1 MMNLYLTK
9 ESNATAVQ
17 EYPAWQTLVD
27 VLQWR
32 AQNQPDRIAFQ
43 FLVDGEQEIETMTY
57 QELDQGA
64 RAIAAQLQQMG
75 LAGERVLMFYPS
87 GLPFVTA
94 LMGCLYAGIIAVPA
108 YPPNDNRFL
117 ARIQAMTQSANARAI
132 LTTAEVH
139 DRMAQRFTGTS
150 VVRQLTTLTSDTVP
164 GEMAD
169 RFVPTPISPESVAF
183 LQYTSGST
191 AQPKGVMVTHGNI
204 LANQIMIQRAF
215 ENHDQ
220 MVVGGWLPLFHDMG
234 LTAILF
240 QPLYLGVPSIFMS
253 PVDFIRKPIRWL
265 QAISRYKITT
275 TGGPNFAYELC
286 LTHTSEAERQGLD
299 LSHWEVAFNGAEPV
313 RQHTLQRFMQ
323 TFAPYGLRRSAIFPC
338 YGMAETTLL
347 VSGQRDALTYLY
359 VDAARLQQNEV
370 RVLDEG
376 APGSKPLVA
385 CGRTDWLDQEVLVV
399 NPETHEVCPE
409 DVVGEIW
416 IAGAHVAKGYWNN
429 PEATKETFAAYTTNP
444 RRGPFLR
451 SGDLG
456 FVYDGQLYIAGR
468 RKDLIIIRGRN
479 YYPQDIEQAAE
490 QVQPAL
496 FPSSVAVFSIEAA
509 DEEKIVIVAEVDR
522 AYVPGLN
529 ADLLARPI
537 VRAVSQKFELA
548 VHEIVFLQPTTL
560 PKTSSG
566 KLKRGLTRQRY
577 LENKLEALDAWRTLQ
592 QPAAAPAMAQTID
605 AGYAQGLQRQ
615 LEDEIQQWLA
625 QRLEQTPHSI
635 DKTTPLAGFGLDSI
649 TVIELSVKL
658 EKMIGQSIPET
669 VIYDYP
675 NIAELAA
682 YLVRLVYPGEKNGAE
697 RGYRQAVEVVRQ
709 NGKQTPAGAKP
720 AIAVPRF
727 APRRP
732 TKGEKHDED
741 EA

>member
-1 MMNLYLTK
+1 MMNLYLTR
-9 ESNATAVQ
+9 ENTLPGIQ
-17 EYPAWQTLVD
+17 EHPDWLTLVD

-32 AQNQPDRIAFQ
+32 AQHQPNHLAFQ
-43 FLVDGEQEIETMTY
+43 FLVDGEEEIETITY
-57 QELDQGA
+57 QELDQEA
-64 RAIAAQLQQMG
+64 RAVAAQLQQMH

-94 LMGCLYAGIIAVPA
+94 LMGCLYAGVIAVPA

-117 ARIQAMTQSANARAI
+117 ARIQSMMQNANARAI
-132 LTTAEVH
+132 LTTNEVH
-139 DRMAQRFTGTS
+139 NRLTQRFTETS
-150 VVRQLTTLTSDTVP
+150 VVHQLTTVITDTISHQ
-164 GEMAD
+164 MAGQ
-169 RFVPTPISPESVAF
+169 FQPETIAPESVAF

-191 AQPKGVMVTHGNI
+191 AQPKGVIVTHGNI
-204 LANQIMIQRAF
+204 MANQIMVQRAF
-215 ENHDQ
+215 ESHDR
-220 MVVGGWLPLFHDMG
+220 MIVGGWLPLFHDMG

-265 QAISRYKITT
+265 QAISRYKITA

-313 RQHTLQRFMQ
+313 RQHTLQRFLQ
-323 TFAPYGLRRSAIFPC
+323 TFAPYGLRRTALLPC

-347 VSGQRDALTYLY
+347 VSGQRNALTCLY
-359 VDAARLQQNEV
+359 VDELSLQQNQV
-370 RVLDEG
+370 RVLDEA

-385 CGRTDWLDQEVLVV
+385 CGRTDWLDQEVLIV
-399 NPETHEVCPE
+399 NPETYQVCPE

-416 IAGAHVAKGYWNN
+416 IAGSHVAKGYWNN
-429 PEATKETFAAYTTNP
+429 PEATRETFAAYTVNP

-479 YYPQDIEQAAE
+479 YYPQDIEQVVE
-490 QVQPAL
+490 QVQPAI
-496 FPSSVAVFSIEAA
+496 FPSSVAAFSVDVA
-509 DEEKIVIVAEVDR
+509 DEEKLVIVAEVDR

-529 ADLLARPI
+529 AELLARPI
-537 VRAVSQKFELA
+537 MRAVSEKFELA
-548 VHEIVFLQPTTL
+548 LHEIVFLQPTTL

-566 KLKRGLTRQRY
+566 KLKRGLTRQKY
-577 LENKLEALDAWRTLQ
+577 LENKLEALDAWRSGT
-592 QPAAAPAMAQTID
+592 AAVAVAQVED
-605 AGYAQGLQRQ
+605 AVGLQRQ

-625 QRLEQTPHSI
+625 QRLEQTPHAI
-635 DKTTPLAGFGLDSI
+635 DKTTPLASFGLDSI

-669 VIYDYP
+669 IIYDYP
-675 NIAELAA
+675 NITELAA
-682 YLVRLVYPGEKNGAE
+682 YLVKLVYPADKNGLDLSVVKE
-697 RGYRQAVEVVRQ
+697 VRQ
-709 NGKQTPAGAKP
+709 NGKQMPEAAKP
-720 AIAVPRF
+720 TIALPRF

-732 TKGEKHDED
+732 LKGGKHDE
-741 EA
+741 

>member
-1 MMNLYLTK
+1 MMNLYLTR
-9 ESNATAVQ
+9 ENDPLVVQ
-17 EYPAWQTLVD
+17 EHPDWLTLVD

-32 AQNQPDRIAFQ
+32 AQYQPNHLAFQ
-43 FLVDGEQEIETMTY
+43 FLVDGEEEIETITY
-57 QELDQGA
+57 QELDQEA
-64 RAIAAQLQQMG
+64 RAVAAQLQQMH

-94 LMGCLYAGIIAVPA
+94 LMGCLYAGVIAVPA

-117 ARIQAMTQSANARAI
+117 ARIQSMTQSANARAI
-132 LTTAEVH
+132 LTTNEVH
-139 DRMAQRFTGTS
+139 NRLTQRFTETS
-150 VVRQLTTLTSDTVP
+150 VVHQLTTVITDTIP
-164 GEMAD
+164 QQMAGKF
-169 RFVPTPISPESVAF
+169 RPETIAPESVAF

-191 AQPKGVMVTHGNI
+191 AQPKGVIVTHGNI
-204 LANQIMIQRAF
+204 MANQIMIQRAF

-220 MVVGGWLPLFHDMG
+220 MTVGGWLPLFHDMG

-313 RQHTLQRFMQ
+313 RQHTLQRFLQ
-323 TFAPYGLRRSAIFPC
+323 TFAPYGLRRAALFPC

-347 VSGQRDALTYLY
+347 VSGQRDALTCLY
-359 VDAARLQQNEV
+359 VDGLRLQQNEV
-370 RVLDEG
+370 RVLDDA

-385 CGRTDWLDQEVLVV
+385 CGRTDWLDQEVLIV
-399 NPETHEVCPE
+399 NPETYQVCPE

-416 IAGAHVAKGYWNN
+416 IAGSHVAKGYWNN
-429 PEATKETFAAYTTNP
+429 PEATRETFAAYTANP

-456 FVYDGQLYIAGR
+456 FVYDGQLYVAGR

-479 YYPQDIEQAAE
+479 YYPQDIEQAVE
-490 QVQPAL
+490 QVQPAI
-496 FPSSVAVFSIEAA
+496 FPSSVAAFSVDVA
-509 DEEKIVIVAEVDR
+509 DEEKLVVVAEVDR

-529 ADLLARPI
+529 AELLARPI

-548 VHEIVFLQPTTL
+548 LHEIVFLQPTTL

-566 KLKRGLTRQRY
+566 KLKRGLTRQKY
-577 LENKLEALDAWRTLQ
+577 LENKLEALDAWRSG
-592 QPAAAPAMAQTID
+592 PAAAAVSQVAD
-605 AGYAQGLQRQ
+605 AVGLQRQ

-625 QRLEQTPHSI
+625 QRLEQTPHAI
-635 DKTTPLAGFGLDSI
+635 DKTTPLASFGLDSI

-669 VIYDYP
+669 IIYDYP

-682 YLVRLVYPGEKNGAE
+682 YLVKLVYPADKNGHDLSVVQE
-697 RGYRQAVEVVRQ
+697 VRQ
-709 NGKQTPAGAKP
+709 NGKQTPGATKP
-720 AIAVPRF
+720 TIALPRF
-727 APRRP
+727 AARRP
-732 TKGEKHDED
+732 LKGEKHDE
-741 EA
+741 

>member
-1 MMNLYLTK
+1 MMNLYLTR
-9 ESNATAVQ
+9 ENNPSGIQ
-17 EYPAWQTLVD
+17 EHPDWLTLVD

-32 AQNQPDRIAFQ
+32 AQYQPNHLAFQ
-43 FLVDGEQEIETMTY
+43 FLVDGEGEIETITY
-57 QELDQGA
+57 QELDQEA
-64 RAIAAQLQQMG
+64 RAIAAQLQQMH

-94 LMGCLYAGIIAVPA
+94 LMGCLYAGVIAVPA

-117 ARIQAMTQSANARAI
+117 ARIQSMTQSANARAI
-132 LTTAEVH
+132 LTTNEVH
-139 DRMAQRFTGTS
+139 NRLTQRFTETS
-150 VVRQLTTLTSDTVP
+150 VVHQLTTVITDTIP
-164 GEMAD
+164 QQMAGKF
-169 RFVPTPISPESVAF
+169 RPETIAPESVAF

-191 AQPKGVMVTHGNI
+191 AQPKGVIVTHGNI
-204 LANQIMIQRAF
+204 MANQIMIQRAF

-220 MVVGGWLPLFHDMG
+220 MIVGGWLPLFHDMG

-313 RQHTLQRFMQ
+313 RQHTLQRFLQ
-323 TFAPYGLRRSAIFPC
+323 TFAPYGLRRAALFPC

-347 VSGQRDALTYLY
+347 VSGQRDALTCLY
-359 VDAARLQQNEV
+359 VDGLRLQQNQV
-370 RVLDEG
+370 RVLDEA

-385 CGRTDWLDQEVLVV
+385 CGRTDWLDQEVLIV

-409 DVVGEIW
+409 DTVGEIW
-416 IAGAHVAKGYWNN
+416 IAGSHVAKGYWNN
-429 PEATKETFAAYTTNP
+429 PEATRETFAAYTANP

-456 FVYDGQLYIAGR
+456 FVYDGQLYVAGR

-479 YYPQDIEQAAE
+479 YYPQDIEQVVE
-490 QVQPAL
+490 QVQPAI
-496 FPSSVAVFSIEAA
+496 FPSSVAAFSVDVA
-509 DEEKIVIVAEVDR
+509 DEEKLVVVAEVDR

-529 ADLLARPI
+529 AELLARPI

-548 VHEIVFLQPTTL
+548 LHEIVFLQPTTL

-566 KLKRGLTRQRY
+566 KLKRGLTRQKY
-577 LENKLEALDAWRTLQ
+577 LENKLEALDAWRSG
-592 QPAAAPAMAQTID
+592 PAAAAVAQVAD
-605 AGYAQGLQRQ
+605 AVGLQRQ

-625 QRLEQTPHSI
+625 QRLEQTPHAI
-635 DKTTPLAGFGLDSI
+635 DKTTPLASFGLDSI

-669 VIYDYP
+669 IIYDYP

-682 YLVRLVYPGEKNGAE
+682 YLVKLVYPADKNGPDLSVVKE
-697 RGYRQAVEVVRQ
+697 VRQ
-709 NGKQTPAGAKP
+709 NGKQTPGATKP
-720 AIAVPRF
+720 AIALPRF

-732 TKGEKHDED
+732 LKGEKHDE
-741 EA
+741 

>member
-9 ESNATAVQ
+9 ESNPMGVQ
-17 EYPAWQTLVD
+17 EYPYWPTLVD

-32 AQNQPDRIAFQ
+32 AQNQPDQMAFQ

-64 RAIAAQLQQMG
+64 RAVAAQLQQLG
-75 LAGERVLMFYPS
+75 LPGERVLMFYPS

-94 LMGCLYAGIIAVPA
+94 LMGCLYAGVIAVPA

-117 ARIQAMTQSANARAI
+117 ARIQSMMHSANVQAI
-132 LTTAEVH
+132 LTTNEVH
-139 DRMAQRFTGTS
+139 NRMAQRFTETS
-150 VVRQLTTLTSDTVP
+150 VVHQLTTLITDTIPSEVAGQFRP
-164 GEMAD
+164 E
-169 RFVPTPISPESVAF
+169 PISPESVAF

-204 LANQIMIQRAF
+204 MANQIMIQRAF

-220 MVVGGWLPLFHDMG
+220 MIVGGWLPLFHDMG

-299 LSHWEVAFNGAEPV
+299 LHHWEVAFNGAEPV
-313 RQHTLQRFMQ
+313 RHHTLRRFLQ
-323 TFAPYGLRRSAIFPC
+323 TFAPYGLRRSALFPC

-347 VSGQRDALTYLY
+347 ISGQRNALTCLY
-359 VDAARLQQNEV
+359 VDESSLQQNQV
-370 RVLDEG
+370 RVLDESE
-376 APGSKPLVA
+376 PGSKPLVG
-385 CGRTDWLDQEVLVV
+385 CGRTDWLDQEVLIV
-399 NPETHEVCPE
+399 NPETYQVCPE
-409 DVVGEIW
+409 DIVGEIW

-429 PEATKETFAAYTTNP
+429 AEATRETFAAYTTNP

-479 YYPQDIEQAAE
+479 YYPQDIEQVAE

-496 FPSSVAVFSIEAA
+496 FPSSVAVFSVDVA
-509 DEEKIVIVAEVDR
+509 DEEKVVIVAEVDR

-537 VRAVSQKFELA
+537 VRAVSEKFELA
-548 VHEIVFLQPTTL
+548 VHEVVFLQPTTL

-566 KLKRGLTRQRY
+566 KLKRGMTRQRY
-577 LENKLEALDAWRTLQ
+577 LENKLEALDTWRSG
-592 QPAAAPAMAQTID
+592 PAAPAPTQVTD
-605 AGYAQGLQRQ
+605 AVGLQRQ
-615 LEDEIQQWLA
+615 LENEIQHWLA

-635 DKTTPLAGFGLDSI
+635 DKTTPLASFGLDSI

-675 NIAELAA
+675 NITELAA
-682 YLVRLVYPGEKNGAE
+682 YLVKLVYPAEKNGHALS
-697 RGYRQAVEVVRQ
+697 AVKDVGQ
-709 NGKQTPAGAKP
+709 NGKQTPVAAKP
-720 AIAVPRF
+720 TIAVPRF
-727 APRRP
+727 SARRP
-732 TKGEKHDED
+732 SGGGPQAGGKGEKHEQ
-741 EA
+741 